1 MIACVLFTG
10 DFRMNAECKI
20 LWNNI
25 FFSFFV
31 VNGSVRLK
39 LIQDGP
45 YNRTIVSPIMM
56 IRKIFSL
63 KKILQCKVYSF
74 LIIIDIYILFYYFIQ
89 VHIMF
94 LSRFCKKDSTPISFR
109 GFFNILPWPLYW
121 CVVVMFTVNYKS
133 LMV

>member
-31 VNGSVRLK
+31 VNGTVRLK

-74 LIIIDIYILFYYFIQ
+74 LIIIDIYIYRSIILFKSILCSCHAFAKRIQ
-89 VHIMF
+89 RPSLF
-94 LSRFCKKDSTPISFR
+94 
-109 GFFNILPWPLYW
+109 GFFLTYCHGL
-121 CVVVMFTVNYKS
+121 FTGV
-133 LMV
+133 

>member
-1 MIACVLFTG
+1 
-10 DFRMNAECKI
+10 MNAECKI

-31 VNGSVRLK
+31 VNGTVRLK

-74 LIIIDIYILFYYFIQ
+74 LIIIDIYIYIVLLFYSSPYYVLVTLLQKGFNA
-89 VHIMF
+89 HLF
-94 LSRFCKKDSTPISFR
+94 S
-109 GFFNILPWPLYW
+109 GFF
-121 CVVVMFTVNYKS
+121 
-133 LMV
+133 